1 MKRFHRLT
9 TKILIGGVILITL
22 PMMVPAETLSQ
33 VLNGQTERTLL
44 AQESQQRIDKV
55 VEQTRKMEDRY
66 RAALKEIDGLK
77 IYNQLLELQIEN
89 QARVKVDLEQSILVA
104 SQINRNIVPVLVGM
118 IDALDQFVQMDVPFL
133 MEERTNRV
141 NSLDELMQREDVT
154 VAEKF
159 RKVTEAYQIENDYG
173 KTIETYKD
181 TLEVDGKTL
190 ELDFLLIGRVSFL
203 YQSVDGDVSGVW
215 NQKTRSWENADDNRN
230 GIKAG
235 LKIAKKQV
243 APDLVILP
251 VDSAEAI

>member
-104 SQINRNIVPVLVGM
+104 SQINRKIVPVMTQM
-118 IDALDQFVQMDVPFL
+118 IDSLDQFVQLDVPFL
-133 MEERTNRV
+133 MEERTERV
-141 NSLDELMQREDVT
+141 DFLKELMQREDVT

-190 ELDFLLIGRVSFL
+190 ELDFLRIGRVSFL
-203 YQSVDGDVSGVW
+203 YQSVDGAVSGVW
-215 NQKTRSWENADDNRN
+215 DQKTRSWVDADDNRN

-243 APDLVILP
+243 VPDLVILP

>member
-190 ELDFLLIGRVSFL
+190 ELDFLRIGRVSFL

>member
-104 SQINRNIVPVLVGM
+104 SQINRKIVPVMTQM
-118 IDALDQFVQMDVPFL
+118 IDSLDQFVQLDVPFL
-133 MEERTNRV
+133 MEERTERV
-141 NSLDELMQREDVT
+141 DFLKELMQREDVT

-190 ELDFLLIGRVSFL
+190 ELDFLRIGRDSFL
-203 YQSVDGDVSGVW
+203 YQSVDGAVSGVW
-215 NQKTRSWENADDNRN
+215 DQKTRSWVDADDNRN

>member
-141 NSLDELMQREDVT
+141 NSC
-154 VAEKF
+154 
-159 RKVTEAYQIENDYG
+159 
-173 KTIETYKD
+173 
-181 TLEVDGKTL
+181 
-190 ELDFLLIGRVSFL
+190 LLYTSPSPR
-203 YQSVDGDVSGVW
+203 
-215 NQKTRSWENADDNRN
+215 
-230 GIKAG
+230 
-235 LKIAKKQV
+235 
-243 APDLVILP
+243 
-251 VDSAEAI
+251 DS

>member
-190 ELDFLLIGRVSFL
+190 ELAFLRIGRVSFL
-203 YQSVDGDVSGVW
+203 YQSVDGCVSGVW

>member
-1 MKRFHRLT
+1 
-9 TKILIGGVILITL
+9 
-22 PMMVPAETLSQ
+22 MMVPAETLSQ

-159 RKVTEAYQIENDYG
+159 RKKYNYR
-173 KTIETYKD
+173 YKYR
-181 TLEVDGKTL
+181 G
-190 ELDFLLIGRVSFL
+190 G
-203 YQSVDGDVSGVW
+203 
-215 NQKTRSWENADDNRN
+215 
-230 GIKAG
+230 
-235 LKIAKKQV
+235 
-243 APDLVILP
+243 APIIILGFTQG
-251 VDSAEAI
+251 SLFS

>member
-104 SQINRNIVPVLVGM
+104 SQINRKIVPVMTQM
-118 IDALDQFVQMDVPFL
+118 IDSLDQFVQLDVPFL
-133 MEERTNRV
+133 MEERTERV
-141 NSLDELMQREDVT
+141 DFLKELMQREDVT

-159 RKVTEAYQIENDYG
+159 RKVTEPYQIENDYG
-173 KTIETYKD
+173 KTIATYKD

-190 ELDFLLIGRVSFL
+190 ELDFLRIGRVSFL
-203 YQSVDGDVSGVW
+203 YQSVDGAVSGVW
-215 NQKTRSWENADDNRN
+215 DQKTRSWVDADDNRN

>member
-190 ELDFLLIGRVSFL
+190 ELDFLRIGRVSFL

-243 APDLVILP
+243 VPDLVILP

>member
-1 MKRFHRLT
+1 
-9 TKILIGGVILITL
+9 
-22 PMMVPAETLSQ
+22 MVPAETLSQ

-190 ELDFLLIGRVSFL
+190 ELDFLRIGRVSFL
-203 YQSVDGDVSGVW
+203 YQSVDGAVSGVW

>member
-104 SQINRNIVPVLVGM
+104 SQINRKIVPVMTQM
-118 IDALDQFVQMDVPFL
+118 ID
-133 MEERTNRV
+133 
-141 NSLDELMQREDVT
+141 SLAVSYTHLR
-154 VAEKF
+154 AH
-159 RKVTEAYQIENDYG
+159 
-173 KTIETYKD
+173 ET
-181 TLEVDGKTL
+181 
-190 ELDFLLIGRVSFL
+190 
-203 YQSVDGDVSGVW
+203 
-215 NQKTRSWENADDNRN
+215 
-230 GIKAG
+230 
-235 LKIAKKQV
+235 
-243 APDLVILP
+243 
-251 VDSAEAI
+251 

>member
-104 SQINRNIVPVLVGM
+104 SQINRKIVPGMTQM
-118 IDALDQFVQMDVPFL
+118 IDSLDQFVQLDVPFL
-133 MEERTNRV
+133 MEERTERV
-141 NSLDELMQREDVT
+141 DFLKELMQREDVT

-190 ELDFLLIGRVSFL
+190 ELDFLRIGRVSFL
-203 YQSVDGDVSGVW
+203 YQSVDGAVSGVW
-215 NQKTRSWENADDNRN
+215 DQKTRSWVDADDNRN